1 RPSSSTP
8 FPTRR
13 SSDLANNDALM
24 TLGIQP
30 TFPNTGYG
38 YIEFDKSSQNA
49 IKPVNQFR
57 EKPDYK
63 TAKSFIEQGNFL
75 WNAGIFMWNVKSV
88 IAAFQNNQ
96 PQLFELFKS
105 GISVYNTDA
114 EAAFIAENYPKAEDI
129 S

>member
-57 EKPDYK
+57 EKPDYN
-63 TAKSFIEQGNFL
+63 TAKSFIQQGNFL
-75 WNAGIFMWNVKSV
+75 WNAGIFMWSVDRKSTRLNSSHVK
-88 IAAFQNNQ
+88 
-96 PQLFELFKS
+96 
-105 GISVYNTDA
+105 IS
-114 EAAFIAENYPKAEDI
+114 
-129 S
+129 